1 MYDLQIYSRHKRS
14 SFFKSKG
21 IKVNNFEDVCTGEG
35 NTYFSIMQLYHIQSS

>member
-1 MYDLQIYSRHKRS
+1 MYDLQIYSQHKRR
-14 SFFKSKG
+14 SFFKFKG